1 MIKSFIIDFFIS
13 VLLSTILFF
22 LLTKI
27 FLLNTGSAYIFSIVV
42 FAIIFIFSIILSFY
56 LHKIKEKIDFL
67 NLQIEKLNKFDEIT
81 DVYNRNFLLENLQ
94 RYFDISKRKEIPLSI
109 MIINIDNFKRINEKF
124 GFEKGNEILK
134 DVSKVLKNNLRG
146 MDIIGRYSSDEF
158 LIASFS
164 TKEEFL
170 KLAARIHNLLKSIK
184 NDNINIE
191 ISIGVT
197 ERNNFDTLKD
207 MLRKAQEAVYLAQKK
222 GGNRVDFL
230 EHFLLIE

>member
-1 MIKSFIIDFFIS
+1 MIKSFFTDFSLSALFS
-13 VLLSTILFF
+13 VILFF
-22 LLTKI
+22 ILTK
-27 FLLNTGSAYIFSIVV
+27 LLMLNAESAYTISIVAFGVIFV
-42 FAIIFIFSIILSFY
+42 FSLTLSFY
-56 LHKIKEKIDFL
+56 LYKIKQKMDLL

-94 RYFDISKRKEIPLSI
+94 KYFDISKRKNIPLSI
-109 MIINIDNFKRINEKF
+109 MIVDIDNFKKINEKY
-124 GFEKGNEILK
+124 GFEKGNEVLKKVSHILK
-134 DVSKVLKNNLRG
+134 KNLRG
-146 MDIIGRYSSDEF
+146 MDIVGRYSSDEF

-170 KLAARIHNLLKSIK
+170 KLASRIHKILK
-184 NDNINIE
+184 NINDEVNIE
-191 ISIGVT
+191 VSIGVT

-207 MLRKAQEAVYLAQKK
+207 MLRKAQEAVYLAQRK

>member
-1 MIKSFIIDFFIS
+1 MIKSFLIDFS
-13 VLLSTILFF
+13 LSTVFSVVLYF
-22 LLTKI
+22 LLMK
-27 FLLNTGSAYIFSIVV
+27 LLGLNVESAYIITVIAFSV
-42 FAIIFIFSIILSFY
+42 IFIFSLILSFY
-56 LHKIKEKIDFL
+56 LHKIKQKMDLL

-94 RYFDISKRKEIPLSI
+94 KYFDISKRKNIPLSI
-109 MIINIDNFKRINEKF
+109 MIVDIDNFKRINEKY

-134 DVSKVLKNNLRG
+134 KVSDVLKNNLRG
-146 MDIIGRYSSDEF
+146 MDIVGRYSSDEF

-170 KLAARIHNLLKSIK
+170 KLASRIHELLKNINSE
-184 NDNINIE
+184 INIE
-191 ISIGVT
+191 VSIGVT
-197 ERNNFDTLKD
+197 ERNSFDSLKD